1 MGTSLAPLEE
11 AIPQM
16 SEQSCCGVV
25 EEATFQ
31 AREKR
36 ANRPQPQPWLAQKI
50 VVVLTLGIIGYAG
63 YVYMGRFCKS
73 IIKQDQQSS
82 SGRATGS
89 ELFYFASAFI
99 PLRKFC

>member
-11 AIPQM
+11 AVPQM
-16 SEQSCCGVV
+16 SEHQCCGVV
-25 EEATFQ
+25 EEAAFQ

-36 ANRPQPQPWLAQKI
+36 ADSQPQPWVAQKM
-50 VVVLTLGIIGYAG
+50 VVVLTLGIMGYAG

-89 ELFYFASAFI
+89 ELLFYFISAFTHQ
-99 PLRKFC
+99 